1 MKTKKPKNFI
11 LFISNFNNK
20 LDKLGWRW
28 LPGGMSALIM
38 ASLLKLG
45 AWQPLENLSYNVLW
59 QLRGEIPWDE
69 RVVVVGIDDL
79 TLRKLGTGPLP
90 RKKYTELLNIL
101 SQANAKVVTLDI
113 LFSEPNPEDEQL
125 AAAMINHGGV
135 VLAETWDQLG
145 KALQPTPKLQAAAAA
160 LGHIQKF
167 EDSDGIIRYVP
178 TEKKG
183 EPALSLATIN
193 VYNLVNEPPAKFP
206 TPGNKL
212 WLNWAGKVKNSPT
225 YSLVEVLRGK
235 VPLTVFKD
243 KIVLVGNT
251 ATGVDKILTPFNV
264 TPPAGGVYL
273 HAIAIQNVLQ
283 QNELKR
289 ISDGW
294 LLLIIILGGPLLG
307 WMMSSWRA
315 ETRLVSWL
323 FLILSCGVSGL
334 VGLRFNYWIPV
345 AFPIGLVSLTGG
357 AVALSERLRTD
368 FLLEQQIKQLWQ
380 THHIDMVAQT
390 RSFGENSLN
399 LDNTLPNSVSKV
411 AQLAALAEQFGRS
424 QSAQAAIAHS
434 LSIGIVAVALDG
446 LVWFCNSV
454 ASQYLDLH
462 VGELLEQHLVPDW
475 LSAEEWQTALK
486 ILSQGGYIEPREVQ
500 RHQQL
505 FTLKLE
511 PLLNWQSIQKEI
523 LSGKKIDQI
532 TIVSGLLLVL
542 EDVTVSREI
551 QAQLLQ
557 VETRRAEELA
567 EQNIVLEE
575 ARQAAESA
583 VKMKSAFL
591 ANMSHEIRTP
601 MNAVMGMTGLLLETE
616 VTPEQKD
623 FLETIRISADNLLTI
638 INEILD
644 FSKIEAGEMQLET
657 INFDLNQCVEE
668 VAELLATPAQ
678 KKGIEITTFVP
689 AHIPVTLQ
697 GDPTRLRQILTNL
710 VSNAIKFT
718 EVGGVTISV
727 ILQSETAND
736 TTLYFGV
743 KDTGIGLS
751 LAQQK
756 KLFQS
761 FSQAD
766 ASTTRKYGGT
776 GLGLAICKALVELMG
791 GEIGIT
797 SAKGEGATFWFTIT
811 LNKQPI
817 TQSQI
822 LENSAVDRLKK
833 VRLLVVENFLDTR
846 TAIAHHTTA
855 WGMQVELAE
864 NGATAIQALQQAV
877 DSGNPYQVAL
887 LDLNLPDM
895 DGETLSKMIKAA
907 PKLTNIQLILMI
919 PVNQLERAKK
929 LLNVTIANYLIKPVK
944 TSKMLNSLVAVTTL
958 NTKAEQCL
966 NKHKTS
972 SKSGNTI
979 DQETKNRRSQVK
991 ILLAE
996 DNKVNQKVALNQLKN
1011 LGYKAD
1017 VANNGQ
1023 EVLEH
1028 LVKQDYDLVLM
1039 DCQMPILDGYEATE
1053 EIRRQEG
1060 NNKHTIIIAL
1070 TASAMKEDLDK
1081 CITSGMDDFLSKP
1094 VRKEALL
1101 EKLEHWSNQAAKQTS
1116 QLMSDSKKIPLDI
1129 DLLEEFSEGDC
1140 EFVKQLLQSFIE
1152 SVQENIAI
1160 IQSAIAT
1167 NDVLTTLHLAHKIK
1181 GSSGNIGAKE
1191 ISHLAEQL
1199 EQLARQ
1205 KNLAAAPALLIDLE
1219 KVLGQVIS
1227 FVDTYPNGYSTASSP
1242 TRSNSIDN

>member
-1 MKTKKPKNFI
+1 MKTKNKKNFI
-11 LFISNFNNK
+11 SSLSK
-20 LDKLGWRW
+20 LNSKLYKFGWRW
-28 LPGGMSALIM
+28 LPGGMSALLM

-45 AWQPLENLSYNVLW
+45 AWQPLENLSYNVLL
-59 QLRGEIPWDE
+59 QLRGEMPWDE
-69 RVVVVGIDDL
+69 RVVVIGIDDL
-79 TLRKLGTGPLP
+79 TLRTLETWPLP
-90 RKKYTELLNIL
+90 RKRYTELLNL
-101 SQANAKVVTLDI
+101 LNRAKAKIVALDI
-113 LFSEPNPEDEQL
+113 LFSEANPEDENL
-125 AAAMINHGGV
+125 ASVMTIHGKV

-145 KALQPTPKLQAAAAA
+145 KPLKPTPKLEEAAAA

-167 EDSDGIIRYVP
+167 EDSDGIIRYIQ
-178 TEKKG
+178 TKKG
-183 EPALSLATIN
+183 KDSALGLATLDA
-193 VYNLVNEPPAKFP
+193 YNLFNEPPVKLP
-206 TPGNKL
+206 TLGEKL
-212 WLNWAGKVKNSPT
+212 WLNWAGKVKNSHT
-225 YSLVEVLRGK
+225 YSLVDVLKRK

-251 ATGVDKILTPFNV
+251 ATGVDQILTPFDV
-264 TPPAGGVYL
+264 SPPAGGVYM
-273 HAIAIQNVLQ
+273 HATAIQNILQ
-283 QNELKR
+283 QNELKL

-294 LLLIIILGGPLLG
+294 LVLIIILGGPLLG

-315 ETRLVSWL
+315 ETRLVSLL
-323 FLILSCGVSGL
+323 FLILSCGVIGL

-380 THHIDMVAQT
+380 THHIDMVAQS
-390 RSFGENSLN
+390 RFSGENSLN
-399 LDNTLPNSVSKV
+399 ADNTLPNSVSKV
-411 AQLAALAEQFGRS
+411 GKLAALAELFGRS
-424 QSAQAAIAHS
+424 QSAQLAIAHS
-434 LSIGIVAVALDG
+434 LSIGIVAAELDG

-454 ASQYLDLH
+454 ASQYIDLH
-462 VGELLEQHLVPDW
+462 VGELLEEHLVPNW
-475 LSAEEWQTALK
+475 LSTEEWQNALE
-486 ILSQGGYIEPREVQ
+486 ILNQGGYVEPREVQ
-500 RHQQL
+500 RNQQL

-523 LSGKKIDQI
+523 LAGKTIEQI
-532 TIVSGLLLVL
+532 TVVSGFLLVL
-542 EDVTVSREI
+542 EDVTVSRQI
-551 QAQLLQ
+551 QSQLLQ
-557 VETRRAEELA
+557 VETSRAAELA

-601 MNAVMGMTGLLLETE
+601 MNAVIGMTGLLLETE
-616 VTPEQKD
+616 VTSEQKD

-644 FSKIEAGEMQLET
+644 FSKIEAGEMHLET
-657 INFDLNQCVEE
+657 IDFDLNQCVEE

-689 AHIPVTLQ
+689 TNIPVNLQ

-710 VSNAIKFT
+710 ISNAIKFT
-718 EVGGVTISV
+718 EVGGVTIFV
-727 ILQSETAND
+727 NLQSETGTDA
-736 TTLYFGV
+736 TIYFGV

-751 LAQQK
+751 PAQQK

-797 SAKGEGATFWFTIT
+797 SAQGEGAIFWFKIT
-811 LNKQPI
+811 LNKQLI
-817 TQSQI
+817 TQSQT
-822 LENSAVDRLKK
+822 LENPTVDRFKN
-833 VRLLVVENFLDTR
+833 VRLLVVEDFLDTR
-846 TAIAHHTTA
+846 SAIAHHTTA

-864 NGATAIQALQQAV
+864 NGATAIQTLQQAV
-877 DSGNPYQVAL
+877 DSNNPYQVAL

-895 DGETLSKMIKAA
+895 DGETLSKTIKDD
-907 PKLTNIQLILMI
+907 PKLANTQLILMI

-929 LLNVTIANYLIKPVK
+929 LLNVTIANYLIQPVK
-944 TSKMLNSLVAVTTL
+944 TSKMLNSLLALTTV
-958 NTKAEQCL
+958 NSQVDQSVQHT
-966 NKHKTS
+966 TT

-979 DQETKNRRSQVK
+979 DLETQNRRSQVK

-1011 LGYKAD
+1011 LGYAAD

-1023 EVLEH
+1023 EVLEQ
-1028 LVKQDYDLVLM
+1028 LDKQNYDLVLM

-1060 NNKHTIIIAL
+1060 KNKHTIIIAL

-1081 CITSGMDDFLSKP
+1081 CIASGMDDFLSKP

-1101 EKLEHWSNQAAKQTS
+1101 EKLEHWSNQAALQQASEPISELTE
-1116 QLMSDSKKIPLDI
+1116 IPVDI
-1129 DLLEEFSEGDC
+1129 DLLNEFSQGDY
-1140 EFVKQLLQSFIE
+1140 EFVKQLLQGFIE
-1152 SVQENIAI
+1152 SVQENIVTL
-1160 IQSAIAT
+1160 QSAIAT
-1167 NDVLTTLHLAHKIK
+1167 NDVLTIIHLAHQIK
-1181 GSSGNIGAKE
+1181 GSSGNIGANK

-1199 EQLARQ
+1199 EHLARQ

-1219 KVLGQVIS
+1219 KVLEQVIS
-1227 FVDTYPNGYSTASSP
+1227 FVDTYPNGTSTATNQ
-1242 TRSNSIDN
+1242 TR